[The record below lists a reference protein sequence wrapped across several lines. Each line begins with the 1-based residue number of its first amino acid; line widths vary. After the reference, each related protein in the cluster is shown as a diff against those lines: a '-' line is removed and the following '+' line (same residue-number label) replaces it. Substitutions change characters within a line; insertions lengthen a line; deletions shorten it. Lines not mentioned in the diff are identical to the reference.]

1 MTWYFNNDGVAD
13 GPYEDEAMAALLAQN
28 RIRGHTLVWQVG
40 GEAWQEIAAQAPN
53 WWQPV
58 TTAQADVVVSS
69 RPPTTRGLVPNA
81 PVVEAKPAASGGF
94 LKKMFGF
101 GGGKK

>member
-13 GPYEDEAMAALLAQN
+13 GPYEDEAMAALLVQN
-28 RIRGHTLVWQVG
+28 RIKGHTLVWQVG
-40 GEAWQEIAAQAPN
+40 GETWQEIAAQAPD

-58 TTAQADVVVSS
+58 TAAQTDAVVST

-101 GGGKK
+101 GGSKK